1 MVSKSKKNP
10 FRAFFVKY
18 FGIKV
23 SDIVFNT
30 LNYLLFLVLFLLF
43 LYPFYYVVKE
53 SLLVQY
59 LTPDGNPATKIS
71 LESYFIIL
79 NNNGLGESFLLS
91 IGITLIYTVF
101 AVLITMLS
109 AYPLS
114 RKEFKGRNAVLVF
127 LVISMLFS
135 GGLIP
140 YYLVITQLGLKNN
153 PLVYILVG
161 LVSPFNIII
170 ARNFIKG
177 IPEEIFDSAR
187 VDGASET
194 RVVFQIVFPLSGPIV
209 ATIALWVAVGK
220 WNDWMTGVL
229 YMQNRKD
236 LWMVQQFLRNILI
249 TSTAGEGVV
258 DPDVMAMATSVKMAA
273 IVISV
278 LPILLIYPFVQK
290 YFVKGVL
297 LGSVKG

>member
-10 FRAFFVKY
+10 FRTFFVKY
-18 FGIKV
+18 FGIKI
-23 SDIVFNT
+23 SDIIFNT

-59 LTPDGNPATKIS
+59 LTKEGNPATKIS

-91 IGITLIYTVF
+91 IGITLVYTVF

-194 RVVFQIVFPLSGPIV
+194 RIVFQIVFPLSGPIV

>member
-1 MVSKSKKNP
+1 MVKKANKGHP
-10 FRAFFVKY
+10 FLSRV
-18 FGIKV
+18 FGKTPG
-23 SDIVFNT
+23 DIVFNC
-30 LNYLLFLVLFLLF
+30 LNYLLFLLLFLAF
-43 LYPFYYVVKE
+43 LYPFYYVLKE
-53 SLLVQY
+53 SLIVQY
-59 LTPDGNPATKIS
+59 LNGDGNPATKLS

-79 NNNGLGESFLLS
+79 NNDGLGQSFLLS
-91 IGITLIYTVF
+91 LGITLIYTVF
-101 AVLITMLS
+101 AVLITMFS

-114 RKEFKGRNAVLVF
+114 RKEFKGRNAVLIF

-140 YYLVITQLGLKNN
+140 YYLVITQLGLKDN

-177 IPEEIFDSAR
+177 IPEEVFDSAR

-194 RVVFQIVFPLSGPIV
+194 RIVFQIVFPLSGPIM
-209 ATIALWVAVGK
+209 ATISLWVAVGK

-236 LWMVQQFLRNILI
+236 MWMVQQFLRNILI

-278 LPILLIYPFVQK
+278 LPIILIYPFIQK
-290 YFVKGVL
+290 HFVKGVL

>member
-1 MVSKSKKNP
+1 MVKSKHP
-10 FRAFFVKY
+10 VRSFFARC
-18 FGIKV
+18 FGKTPG
-23 SDIVFNT
+23 DIVFNC
-30 LNYLLFLVLFLLF
+30 LNYLLFLLLFAAF
-43 LYPFYYVVKE
+43 LYPFYYVLKE
-53 SLLVQY
+53 SLIVQY
-59 LTPDGNPATKIS
+59 LKPDGNPATKFS

-79 NNNGLGESFLLS
+79 NNDGLGQSFLLS
-91 IGITLIYTVF
+91 IGITLAYTVL

-114 RKEFKGRNAVLVF
+114 RKEFKGRNAVLIF

-177 IPEEIFDSAR
+177 IPEEVFDSAR

-194 RVVFQIVFPLSGPIV
+194 RIVFQIVFPLSGPIV

-278 LPILLIYPFVQK
+278 LPIILVYPFVQK
-290 YFVKGVL
+290 HFVKGVL

>member
-10 FRAFFVKY
+10 FRTFFVKY
-18 FGIKV
+18 FGIKI
-23 SDIVFNT
+23 SDIIFNT

-59 LTPDGNPATKIS
+59 LTKEGNPATKIS

-91 IGITLIYTVF
+91 IGITLVYTVF

-194 RVVFQIVFPLSGPIV
+194 RIVFHIVFPLSGPIV

>member
-1 MVSKSKKNP
+1 MEYDVPRGFAKATGKETANGMFS
-10 FRAFFVKY
+10 
-18 FGIKV
+18 
-23 SDIVFNT
+23 
-30 LNYLLFLVLFLLF
+30 
-43 LYPFYYVVKE
+43 FYHME
-53 SLLVQY
+53 SLIVQY
-59 LTPDGNPATKIS
+59 LKPDGNPATKFS

-79 NNNGLGESFLLS
+79 NNDGLGQSFLLS
-91 IGITLIYTVF
+91 IGITLAYTVL

-114 RKEFKGRNAVLVF
+114 RKEFKGRNAVLIF

-177 IPEEIFDSAR
+177 IPEEVFDSAR

-194 RVVFQIVFPLSGPIV
+194 RIVFQIVFPLSGPIV

-278 LPILLIYPFVQK
+278 LPIILVYPFVQK
-290 YFVKGVL
+290 HFVKGVL